1 MALSLINFRKFIT
14 DNKRWFLYD
23 FKRRK
28 SYK

>member
-1 MALSLINFRKFIT
+1 VHLSLINLCKFIT
-14 DNKRWFLYD
+14 NNKRWFLYD